1 MCTRIDGRNDGR
13 VGASDG
19 RISNAWIGNASM
31 RERGQWREV

>member
-13 VGASDG
+13 VGARDG